1 MMARSGPMAT
11 REMGPGELATL
22 ARKRYQRRLYIG
34 LIIFGAVIGSLIGA
48 FDTHPHEG
56 GPSLWHITGLQLS
69 PAIAIIGAI
78 GLLIGL
84 IGLPLYMFRTI
95 DELAARRNLRGLAA
109 GWLAVLGGYPAWFV
123 LSAGGLAPEPT
134 ALGLFLLGYGVT
146 LVTFII
152 LKWRD

>member
-1 MMARSGPMAT
+1 MAT

-22 ARKRYQRRLYIG
+22 ARKRHQRGLYIG
-34 LIIFGAVIGSLIGA
+34 LIIFGFLIGSIIGV
-48 FDTHPHEG
+48 FDQHTHEG

-84 IGLPLYMFRTI
+84 VGLPLYMFRTV

-123 LSAGGLAPEPT
+123 LSAGGIAPEPT

>member
-1 MMARSGPMAT
+1 MAK
-11 REMGPGELATL
+11 REMGPGELAMQ

-34 LIIFGAVIGSLIGA
+34 LIIFAAVIGSMIGA
-48 FDTHPHEG
+48 FDRHPHEG
-56 GPSLWHITGLQLS
+56 GPSLSHITGLQLS

-78 GLLIGL
+78 GLMIGL
-84 IGLPLYMFRTI
+84 VGLPLYMFRTI

-109 GWLAVLGGYPAWFV
+109 GSMAVLGGYPAWFV

-134 ALGLFLLGYGVT
+134 ALGLFLLGYGVS